1 MMLKMSF
8 WKQLPGAV
16 ISHELEKNRRD
27 QTIPATE
34 SWASFQHMGPDA
46 RVENADVASFID
58 TGFISFTD
66 RAQRVD
72 AADTLGK

>member
-1 MMLKMSF
+1 MLKISF

-16 ISHELEKNRRD
+16 VGHELEKNRRG

-46 RVENADVASFID
+46 RVETAGVANFID
-58 TGFISFTD
+58 IGSSSFTD